1 MAVFYYKKAISPII
15 SAILLLVVGVILVTM
30 VLSFGKNFTTKNLDS
45 ANTIFKED
53 TSLTGFINTSNIT
66 TETYNLKNLS
76 NKDVNIVSYQVIGS
90 GDSEILGINIPLS
103 NPVILSPGSSTVMP
117 YPCAPD
123 NSFAINLIT
132 NEGTYFSIPLK
143 TNSQNNSCSTNAA
156 PDLVCLGVTEN
167 GTGDTNSDPYVICSV
182 SDLNN
187 IRANLGKHYRL
198 GKNLD
203 LGVSPYNDGN
213 GWEPIGTSTSK
224 FTGSFDG
231 NGHKISNLYINRPT
245 TNYVGLFGYTDSNSI
260 IQNLF
265 LENPNIVGYGYVGAL
280 VGTNAGTIQNCNLD
294 NVNIM
299 GGSLYVGGL
308 AGRNQG
314 NIISS
319 YSQGTVRGI
328 GATGYQGGLVG
339 SNSGIITKSYSEGTV
354 IGQMRVGGLVGKNTG
369 DISLCYSACA
379 VSGTNKIGGLLG
391 ENSASATNSYS
402 MGNVIRLS
410 GTETDFGGF
419 VGFSSGGISKSY
431 STGQVIYLNS
441 ENPTDKG
448 FSYYSPYPQNSFWD
462 INRSLQ
468 TTSGG
473 NATLGRTTTQMKTQS
488 TFTDVNWDFSTI
500 WAIQE
505 GTTYPYLIDN
515 VQEPLPE

>member
-15 SAILLLVVGVILVTM
+15 SAILLLVVGVILVTII
-30 VLSFGKNFTTKNLDS
+30 LSFGKNFTTKNLDS

-117 YPCAPD
+117 HPCAPD

-245 TNYVGLFGYTDSNSI
+245 TSYVGLFGYTDSNSI

-265 LENPNIVGYGYVGAL
+265 LENTNVTGYGG
-280 VGTNAGTIQNCNLD
+280 
-294 NVNIM
+294 
-299 GGSLYVGGL
+299 VGGL
-308 AGRNQG
+308 IGYNSG
-314 NIISS
+314 IINKSNS
-319 YSQGTVRGI
+319 KGAVLGTWAV
-328 GATGYQGGLVG
+328 GYIGGLVG
-339 SNSGIITKSYSEGTV
+339 YNSGTINKSYSEGTV

-379 VSGTNKIGGLLG
+379 VSGTNKIGGLIG

-410 GTETDFGGF
+410 GAGTEFGNF
-419 VGFSSGGISKSY
+419 VGSSSGGITKSY